1 MFLLRFCQW
10 LERTR
15 GSVIIHE
22 SLWGYPALATVH
34 VMALS
39 LSVGMVA
46 ILDLRLL
53 GVRMP
58 GVRVS
63 EITNR
68 LLPWIAAG
76 FAVVTLSGLLLAY
89 SDPVRYYPN
98 IFLRFKILVLIAT
111 GVNAWLFH
119 RSVYRDVAQW
129 DLNAVAPRRGRVA
142 AMLSLSFLAVIIL
155 AGRMMA
161 YYDEW
166 FDCDRQPHSA
176 IVDVVAGCTDPR

>member
-10 LERTR
+10 LESTR

-39 LSVGMVA
+39 LSVGMIA

-53 GVRMP
+53 GIRMQR
-58 GVRVS
+58 VRVS
-63 EITNR
+63 EISDR

-76 FAVVTLSGLLLAY
+76 FTVVILSGLLLVY

-98 IFLRFKILVLIAT
+98 IFLRFKILVLIAS
-111 GVNAWLFH
+111 GVNAWVFH
-119 RSVYRDVAQW
+119 RSVFRDVAQW
-129 DLNAVAPRRGRVA
+129 DLNAVAPRRARVA
-142 AMLSLSFLAVIIL
+142 GVLSLSFLAVIIL

-166 FDCDRQPHSA
+166 FDCNRQPRSA
-176 IVDVVAGCTDPR
+176 IVNVVAGCTDSR